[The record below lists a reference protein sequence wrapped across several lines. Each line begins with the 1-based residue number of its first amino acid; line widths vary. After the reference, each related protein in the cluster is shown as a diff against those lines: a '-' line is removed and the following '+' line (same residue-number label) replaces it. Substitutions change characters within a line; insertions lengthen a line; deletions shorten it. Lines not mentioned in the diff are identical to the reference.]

1 MVLQLNIFVLTRN
14 HYKKLRGPQ
23 FLNTL
28 VADIGGTNSRL
39 AVAKTSITDKEIVL
53 NNVQKFRNSDFYNFD
68 QVIETYLSSSDGQL
82 INRMCIAAAGIISET
97 KVEMSNLNWKIT
109 VPSLQKAAKIDEV
122 LIINDLQAQG
132 YALDFIKPN
141 DLETL
146 IEGSHDPTPNNTKL
160 VCGMGTG
167 FNVAIAY
174 QSPFGTF
181 VPASEYG
188 HARMTTANKKQKSIL
203 QKLEKNSSFVSYEN
217 ILAGSGLNRLDQ
229 ILNQR
234 NDRSPADILAAAGE
248 GELQAREVGTQLAG
262 FAGQAFGDFALM
274 NMAVGGVYLIGGVAR
289 AMMPYLKEKN
299 FKKNFYERGNFSEL
313 MKKISIYLVLDDYAA
328 LKGCAN
334 YSTILSGE

>member
-1 MVLQLNIFVLTRN
+1 M
-14 HYKKLRGPQ
+14 K
-23 FLNTL
+23 TL

-39 AVAKTSITDKEIVL
+39 AVAHKSRTDNEITLK
-53 NNVQKFRNSDFYNFD
+53 NVQKFRNSDFNNFD
-68 QVIETYLSSSDGQL
+68 EVIAKYLSSSDEHF

-97 KVEMSNLNWKIT
+97 AVEMSNLNWKIT
-109 VPSLQKAAKIDEV
+109 VSSVQKAASINEV

-132 YALDFIKPN
+132 YALDFIKSK

-146 IEGSHDPTPNNTKL
+146 IKGSHVPSPNNTKL

-188 HARMTTANKKQKSIL
+188 HARITTASKKQNLIL
-203 QKLEKNSSFVSYEN
+203 QQLEKNSSFVSYEN
-217 ILAGSGLNRLDQ
+217 ILSGSGLHRLDE
-229 ILNQR
+229 ILNKR
-234 NDRSPADILAAAGE
+234 HDRTPADILAAAGE

-274 NMAVGGVYLIGGVAR
+274 NMALGGVYLIGGVAR
-289 AMMPYLKEKN
+289 AMMPYLQEKN
-299 FKKNFYERGNFSEL
+299 FRKNFYERGNFSEI

>member
-1 MVLQLNIFVLTRN
+1 M
-14 HYKKLRGPQ
+14 K
-23 FLNTL
+23 TL

-39 AVAKTSITDKEIVL
+39 AVAKTSRADKQITLENI
-53 NNVQKFRNSDFYNFD
+53 QKFRNSDFNNFD
-68 QVIETYLSSSDGQL
+68 EVIVKYLSSSDDHL
-82 INRMCIAAAGIISET
+82 INKICIAAAGIISET
-97 KVEMSNLNWKIT
+97 AVEMSNLNWKIT
-109 VPSLQKAAKIDEV
+109 VPSLQRAANIDEV

-132 YALDFIKPN
+132 YALDFINPK

-146 IEGSHDPTPNNTKL
+146 IEGSHVAKPSNTKL

-188 HARMTTANKKQKSIL
+188 HARITVANKNQKLIIEN
-203 QKLEKNSSFVSYEN
+203 LEKNSSFVSYEN
-217 ILAGSGLNRLDQ
+217 VLAGLGLNRLDQ
-229 ILNQR
+229 VLNER
-234 NDRSPADILAAAGE
+234 SDRTPADILSAAEKGDLKAK
-248 GELQAREVGTQLAG
+248 EVGTQLAG

-274 NMAVGGVYLIGGVAR
+274 NMALGGVYLIGGVAR
-289 AMMPYLKEKN
+289 AMLPYLKEEN
-299 FKKNFYERGNFSEL
+299 FKENFYERGNFSEI
-313 MKKISIYLVLDDYAA
+313 MKKISIHLVWDDYAA

>member
-1 MVLQLNIFVLTRN
+1 M
-14 HYKKLRGPQ
+14 K
-23 FLNTL
+23 TL

-39 AVAKTSITDKEIVL
+39 AVAKTSRTDKEIAL
-53 NNVQKFRNSDFYNFD
+53 ENIQKFRNSDFNNFD
-68 QVIETYLSSSDGQL
+68 EVIETYLSSSDDPL
-82 INRMCIAAAGIISET
+82 INKMCIAAAGIISET
-97 KVEMSNLNWKIT
+97 AVEMSNLNWKIT
-109 VPSLQKAAKIDEV
+109 VPSLQKAANIDEV

-132 YALDFIKPN
+132 YALDFINPK

-146 IEGSHDPTPNNTKL
+146 IEGSHVPSPNSTKL

-188 HARMTTANKKQKSIL
+188 HARITVANKNQKLIIEN
-203 QKLEKNSSFVSYEN
+203 LEKNSSFVSYEN
-217 ILAGSGLNRLDQ
+217 VLAGLGLNRLDQ
-229 ILNQR
+229 VLNER
-234 NDRSPADILAAAGE
+234 SDRTPADILSAAEKGDLKAK
-248 GELQAREVGTQLAG
+248 EVGTQLAG

-274 NMAVGGVYLIGGVAR
+274 NMALGGVYLIGGVAR
-289 AMMPYLKEKN
+289 AMLPYLKEEN
-299 FKKNFYERGNFSEL
+299 FKENFYERGNFSEI
-313 MKKISIYLVLDDYAA
+313 MKKISIYLILDDYAA

>member
-1 MVLQLNIFVLTRN
+1 M
-14 HYKKLRGPQ
+14 K
-23 FLNTL
+23 TL

-39 AVAKTSITDKEIVL
+39 AVASTSKTNKEIIL
-53 NNVQKFRNSDFYNFD
+53 KNIQKFRNSDFNNFGE
-68 QVIETYLSSSDGQL
+68 VIKKYLSSSDGNL

-97 KVEMSNLNWKIT
+97 TVEMSNLNWKIT
-109 VPSLQKAAKIDEV
+109 VPKLQKAANIEKV

-132 YALDFIKPN
+132 YALDFINPK

-146 IEGSHDPTPNNTKL
+146 IEGSHTAVSDNTKL

-188 HARMTTANKKQKSIL
+188 HARITVANKKQNLIVE
-203 QKLEKNSSFVSYEN
+203 KLAKNSSFVSYEN
-217 ILAGSGLNRLDQ
+217 ILAGLGLNRLDQ
-229 ILNQR
+229 VLNER
-234 NDRSPADILAAAGE
+234 NDRAPADILAAAKE
-248 GELQAREVGTQLAG
+248 GDLQAKEVGTQLAG

-274 NMAVGGVYLIGGVAR
+274 NMALGGVYLIGGVAR
-289 AMMPYLKEKN
+289 AMMPYLKEEN
-299 FKKNFYERGNFSEL
+299 FKKNFYERGNFSEI
-313 MKKISIYLVLDDYAA
+313 MKKISIHLILDDYAA

>member
-1 MVLQLNIFVLTRN
+1 M
-14 HYKKLRGPQ
+14 K
-23 FLNTL
+23 TL

-39 AVAKTSITDKEIVL
+39 AVAMTSRTDNEITLE
-53 NNVQKFRNSDFYNFD
+53 NVQKFRNSDFNNFEE
-68 QVIETYLSSSDGQL
+68 VIARYLSSSDDHF

-97 KVEMSNLNWKIT
+97 TVEMSNLNWKIT
-109 VPSLQKAAKIDEV
+109 VPSLQKAASIEEV

-132 YALDFIKPN
+132 YSLDFIKSK

-146 IEGSHDPTPNNTKL
+146 IKGSHVPSPNNTKL

-188 HARMTTANKKQKSIL
+188 HARITTANKKQNFIL
-203 QKLEKNSSFVSYEN
+203 QQLEKNSSFVSYEN
-217 ILAGSGLNRLDQ
+217 ILAGPGLNRLDQ
-229 ILNQR
+229 VLNKR
-234 NDRSPADILAAAGE
+234 NDRTPADILAAAGE
-248 GELQAREVGTQLAG
+248 GELQAKEVGTQLAG

-274 NMAVGGVYLIGGVAR
+274 NMALGGVYLIGGVAR
-289 AMMPYLKEKN
+289 AMMPYLKDEN
-299 FKKNFYERGNFSEL
+299 FKKNFYERGNFSKI
-313 MKKISIYLVLDDYAA
+313 MKKISIYLILDDFAA

-334 YSTILSGE
+334 YSTILSDE

>member
-1 MVLQLNIFVLTRN
+1 L
-14 HYKKLRGPQ
+14 K
-23 FLNTL
+23 TL

-39 AVAKTSITDKEIVL
+39 AVAKKSRKGKEIEL
-53 NNVQKFRNSDFYNFD
+53 ENVQKFRNSDFNNFD
-68 QVIETYLSSSDGQL
+68 EVIERYLSSSENHS

-97 KVEMSNLNWKIT
+97 NVEMSNLNWKIT
-109 VPSLQKAAKIDEV
+109 VPSLQKAAKIDRV

-132 YALDFIKPN
+132 YALDFIAPK
-141 DLETL
+141 DLEKV
-146 IEGSHDPTPNNTKL
+146 IEGSHPAAPTKTKL

-188 HARMTTANKKQKSIL
+188 HARITVANKNQKLIIEN
-203 QKLEKNSSFVSYEN
+203 LEKNSSFVSYEHV
-217 ILAGSGLNRLDQ
+217 LAGLGLNRLDQ
-229 ILNQR
+229 VLNER
-234 NDRSPADILAAAGE
+234 SDRTPADILSAAEKGD
-248 GELQAREVGTQLAG
+248 LQAKEVGTQLAG

-274 NMAVGGVYLIGGVAR
+274 NMALGGVYLIGGVAR
-289 AMMPYLKEKN
+289 AMLPYLKEEN
-299 FKKNFYERGNFSEL
+299 FKENFYERGNFSEI
-313 MKKISIYLVLDDYAA
+313 MKKISVNLVLDDYAA

>member
-1 MVLQLNIFVLTRN
+1 M
-14 HYKKLRGPQ
+14 K
-23 FLNTL
+23 TL

-39 AVAKTSITDKEIVL
+39 AVASTSKTNKEIIL
-53 NNVQKFRNSDFYNFD
+53 KNIQKFRNSDFNNFGE
-68 QVIETYLSSSDGQL
+68 VIKKYLSSSDGNL

-97 KVEMSNLNWKIT
+97 TVEMSNLNWKIT
-109 VPSLQKAAKIDEV
+109 VPKLQKAANIEKV

-132 YALDFIKPN
+132 YALDFINPK

-146 IEGSHDPTPNNTKL
+146 IEGSHTAVSDNTKL

-188 HARMTTANKKQKSIL
+188 HARITVANKKQNLIVE
-203 QKLEKNSSFVSYEN
+203 KLAKNSSFVSYEN
-217 ILAGSGLNRLDQ
+217 ILGGLGLNRLDQ
-229 ILNQR
+229 VLNER
-234 NDRSPADILAAAGE
+234 NDRAPADILAAAKE
-248 GELQAREVGTQLAG
+248 GDLQAKEVGTQLAG

-274 NMAVGGVYLIGGVAR
+274 NMALGGVYLIGGVAR
-289 AMMPYLKEKN
+289 AMMPYLKEEN
-299 FKKNFYERGNFSEL
+299 FKKNFYERGNFSEI
-313 MKKISIYLVLDDYAA
+313 MKKISIHLILDDYAA

>member
-1 MVLQLNIFVLTRN
+1 M
-14 HYKKLRGPQ
+14 K
-23 FLNTL
+23 TL

-39 AVAKTSITDKEIVL
+39 AVASTSKTNKEIIL
-53 NNVQKFRNSDFYNFD
+53 KNIQKFRNSDFNNFGE
-68 QVIETYLSSSDGQL
+68 VIKKYLSSSDGNL

-97 KVEMSNLNWKIT
+97 TVEMSNLNWQIT
-109 VPSLQKAAKIDEV
+109 VPSLQRAAKIDRV

-132 YALDFIKPN
+132 YALDFLNPK

-146 IEGSHDPTPNNTKL
+146 IEGSHTAVSDNTKL

-174 QSPFGTF
+174 QSTFGTF

-188 HARMTTANKKQKSIL
+188 HARITVANKKQNLIVE
-203 QKLEKNSSFVSYEN
+203 KLAKNSSFVSYEN
-217 ILAGSGLNRLDQ
+217 ILAGLGLNRLDQ
-229 ILNQR
+229 VLNGR
-234 NDRSPADILAAAGE
+234 SDRTPAAILAAAEE
-248 GELQAREVGTQLAG
+248 GDLQAKEVGTQLAG

-274 NMAVGGVYLIGGVAR
+274 NMALGGVYLIGGVAR
-289 AMMPYLKEKN
+289 AMMPYLKEEN
-299 FKKNFYERGNFSEL
+299 FKENFYERGNFSEI
-313 MKKISIYLVLDDYAA
+313 MKKISVHLILDDYAA

>member
-1 MVLQLNIFVLTRN
+1 M
-14 HYKKLRGPQ
+14 K
-23 FLNTL
+23 TL

-39 AVAKTSITDKEIVL
+39 AVAMTSRTDNEITLE
-53 NNVQKFRNSDFYNFD
+53 NVQKFRNSDFNNFEE
-68 QVIETYLSSSDGQL
+68 VIARYLSSSDDHF

-97 KVEMSNLNWKIT
+97 TVEMSNLNWKIT
-109 VPSLQKAAKIDEV
+109 VPSLQNAASIEEV

-132 YALDFIKPN
+132 YSLDFIKSK

-146 IEGSHDPTPNNTKL
+146 IKGSHVPSPNNTKL

-188 HARMTTANKKQKSIL
+188 HARITTANKKQNFIL
-203 QKLEKNSSFVSYEN
+203 QQLEKNSSFVSYEN
-217 ILAGSGLNRLDQ
+217 ILAGPGLNRLDQ
-229 ILNQR
+229 VLNKR
-234 NDRSPADILAAAGE
+234 NDRTPADILAAAGE
-248 GELQAREVGTQLAG
+248 GELQAKEVGTQLAG

-274 NMAVGGVYLIGGVAR
+274 NMALGGVYLIGGVAR
-289 AMMPYLKEKN
+289 AMMPYLKDEN
-299 FKKNFYERGNFSEL
+299 FKKNFYERGNFSKI
-313 MKKISIYLVLDDYAA
+313 MKKISIYLILDDFAA

-334 YSTILSGE
+334 YSTILSDE

>member
-1 MVLQLNIFVLTRN
+1 M
-14 HYKKLRGPQ
+14 K
-23 FLNTL
+23 TL

-39 AVAKTSITDKEIVL
+39 AVAQTSRTDKEIEL
-53 NNVQKFRNSDFYNFD
+53 ENVQKFRNSDFNNFNE
-68 QVIETYLSSSDGQL
+68 VIETYLSRSDYHS

-97 KVEMSNLNWKIT
+97 TVEMSNLNWKIT
-109 VPSLQKAAKIDEV
+109 VPSLQKAAKIDRV

-132 YALDFIKPN
+132 YALDFIYPK

-146 IEGSHDPTPNNTKL
+146 IEGSHAVAPNNTKL

-188 HARMTTANKKQKSIL
+188 HARITVANKSQKFIIEN
-203 QKLEKNSSFVSYEN
+203 LEKNSSFVSYEN
-217 ILAGSGLNRLDQ
+217 VLAGLGLNRLDQ
-229 ILNQR
+229 VLNER
-234 NDRSPADILAAAGE
+234 SDRTPADILSAAEKGD
-248 GELQAREVGTQLAG
+248 LQAKEVGTQLAG

-274 NMAVGGVYLIGGVAR
+274 NMALGGVYLIGGVAR
-289 AMMPYLKEKN
+289 AMLPYLKEEN
-299 FKKNFYERGNFSEL
+299 FKENFYERGNFSEI
-313 MKKISIYLVLDDYAA
+313 MKKISIHLVLDDYAA